1 MEKKFRR
8 MMNPIARRAY
18 VEAEVASGLA
28 HQIRTLRTQRGWTQ
42 RDLAEKLGTTQAAV
56 SRLEDPSYG
65 RPSIKTL
72 LEVSTAFDIAL
83 QVRFVSFVR
92 LLQETQRIS
101 REQLEIE
108 PFKVEAERVG
118 FHGEATKHRYLAFDV
133 DKSIARFVTG
143 VEASLPA
150 ARPVKFIE
158 RDTADALV

>member
-8 MMNPIARRAY
+8 MRDPAARRAY

-28 HQIRTLRTQRGWTQ
+28 HQIRVLRTQRGWTQ

-72 LEVSTAFDIAL
+72 LDVGAAFDIAL

-92 LLQETQRIS
+92 LLQETRSIS
-101 REQLEIE
+101 REQLEVESFEI
-108 PFKVEAERVG
+108 EAEKVG
-118 FHGEATKHRYLAFDV
+118 FHGEAAERGYLTFDI
-133 DKSIARFVTG
+133 DASSARFVAG
-143 VEASLPA
+143 AGALLPA
-150 ARPVKFIE
+150 DRTVEFIA
-158 RDTADALV
+158 RDTAGVLG